1 MTDPTF
7 PELTPPYLQLIEKV
21 VKSRVVPT
29 LMNFSYEDLGSSNSA
44 ASRPP
49 AGAPTRSWR
58 RRCEWLVRNY
68 NYPEAEQSLFAP
80 AYYCG
85 GCGRPRLA
93 AALRAVA
100 EQLVPQMY
108 VPERFYSGE
117 DFEEYARQMTR
128 QHLLAIADELE
139 G

>member
-1 MTDPTF
+1 MTDLSP
-7 PELTPPYLQLIEKV
+7 
-21 VKSRVVPT
+21 
-29 LMNFSYEDLGSSNSA
+29 A
-44 ASRPP
+44 AQAVMDAALEHSGP
-49 AGAPTRSWR
+49 AFEP
-58 RRCEWLVRNY
+58 LVRKMVTD
-68 NYPEAEQSLFAP
+68 
-80 AYYCG
+80 
-85 GCGRPRLA
+85 
-93 AALRAVA
+93 ALRAVA